1 MISSCLLSSCFLDFF
16 LISPFSLSV
25 YSAGFP
31 YVNVHVYFHSP
42 CQQKGMTSIRSR
54 WGSNF
59 YSLSEIITISLV
71 LISKYVSLYVRAICK
86 HFACGSINLLPKM
99 QVIGH
104 WWWSLFFFTIFC
116 FHVITR
122 FNYVCL
128 LLLDSSDLISNSNG
142 FNLILLLF
150 QSRSMTIQKTFSEMT
165 MTLQVCDGPFIY

>member
-71 LISKYVSLYVRAICK
+71 LISKYVSLYVNTLLVVVSTYCQRCKWSAIGDD
-86 HFACGSINLLPKM
+86 HS
-99 QVIGH
+99 
-104 WWWSLFFFTIFC
+104 FFLTISC
-116 FHVITR
+116 FHVIIR